1 MHLAKTD
8 EERGIA
14 AVLFSAVGSILLGS
28 WQKQKQAL
36 KACAAVSFLLFT
48 VNFK

>member
-14 AVLFSAVGSILLGS
+14 AVLFSAVGSILLVVKIS
-28 WQKQKQAL
+28 INFL
-36 KACAAVSFLLFT
+36 KISDYFDT
-48 VNFK
+48 